1 MLLIHFEP
9 QKGFHSQSF
18 LLNLSF
24 GWQVSY
30 MPWGPRGTS
39 SLPQAGMDQ
48 EDVPQHYPLP
58 PPPLPCTLHP
68 SGALGRP
75 FPASASASPP
85 PGALGQATAE
95 PPGGLFC
102 STESLVRL
110 GQITRLAAGDQ
121 DTLYCSHLPGHA
133 ERTREPHMQITL
145 SPPTPPAC
153 LLQPQLR
160 LPPVSRAWRPLWGC
174 SLTDE

>member
-1 MLLIHFEP
+1 MNHRRVFIHKAFSSICPLGGKSLICPGAHEAHP
-9 QKGFHSQSF
+9 PCPR
-18 LLNLSF
+18 L
-24 GWQVSY
+24 GWIKRMCPSTT
-30 MPWGPRGTS
+30 PFP
-39 SLPQAGMDQ
+39 
-48 EDVPQHYPLP
+48 P

-110 GQITRLAAGDQ
+110 GQITRLAAGHQ
-121 DTLYCSHLPGHA
+121 DTLLLASAWGCRENQRTPHANHPLTSNPTCLP
-133 ERTREPHMQITL
+133 
-145 SPPTPPAC
+145 SPAPAAPASC
-153 LLQPQLR
+153 VQGMEASLGLQPD
-160 LPPVSRAWRPLWGC
+160 G
-174 SLTDE
+174 

>member
-1 MLLIHFEP
+1 MNHRRVFIHKAFSSICPLGGKSLICPGAHEAHP
-9 QKGFHSQSF
+9 PCPR
-18 LLNLSF
+18 L
-24 GWQVSY
+24 GWIKRMCPSTT
-30 MPWGPRGTS
+30 PFP
-39 SLPQAGMDQ
+39 
-48 EDVPQHYPLP
+48 P

-174 SLTDE
+174 SLMDE